1 MSAIPGPSRN
11 AAERRFY
18 TAGALVAL
26 LVAFAGFAR
35 TYYLKGSFGTPS
47 LSPVLHAHGLVM
59 TAWFT
64 LFVVQARLVAAG
76 RTDLHRQLG
85 MAGALVAVL
94 IVVLGASVAID
105 GARGGLSP
113 GLPPLVF
120 LAVPLGMLVVFAT
133 LVGAAI
139 ALRRRSDWHKRLMLL
154 ATLSLL
160 TPALARIAIDG
171 LGVKSPPVFFAM
183 TDVIVLAWVAWD
195 TVRNRRLHPAFL
207 WGTLFLLASQPLR
220 IAIGHTAAWQQ
231 FAAWLT
237 A

>member
-1 MSAIPGPSRN
+1 MSAFPVSSRK
-11 AAERRFY
+11 AGERRLY
-18 TAGALVAL
+18 TAGALLAAVL
-26 LVAFAGFAR
+26 AFGGFAR
-35 TYYLKGSFGTPS
+35 TYYLKGAFDTPA
-47 LSPVLHAHGLVM
+47 LSPVLHAHGLLM
-59 TAWFT
+59 SLWFV

-76 RTDLHRQLG
+76 RADLHRKLG
-85 MAGALVAVL
+85 VAGVLVAIL
-94 IVVLGASVAID
+94 IVPLGASVAID

-160 TPALARIAIDG
+160 TPALARLAIDFLG
-171 LGVKSPPVFFAM
+171 LKSPPMFFAL
-183 TDVIVLAWVAWD
+183 TDVIVLAWVVWD
-195 TVRNRRLHPAFL
+195 TVLHRRLHPAFL
-207 WGTLFLLASQPLR
+207 WGTLFLLVSQPLR
-220 IAIGHTAAWQQ
+220 IAIGYTAAWQQ

-237 A
+237 G